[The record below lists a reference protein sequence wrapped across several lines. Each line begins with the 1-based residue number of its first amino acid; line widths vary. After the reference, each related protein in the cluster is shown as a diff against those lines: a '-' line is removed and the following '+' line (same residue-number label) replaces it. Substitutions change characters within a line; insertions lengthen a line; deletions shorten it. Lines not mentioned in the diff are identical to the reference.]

1 MTLSRWR
8 RVATGVAAGVIVL
21 CATLIGA
28 SFRNDN
34 AGVSVASEL
43 LPANIIPI
51 EEDPTELD
59 TGDTDTDTDTADS
72 TPSVDAD
79 GSVDAEG
86 AESDSVQVIEPDDI
100 PDADDPDAA
109 ADGAEEDP
117 ADATPSIDATT
128 DDGDSTADDEPAPTA
143 TTEPPAPLTAADDSL
158 GTGGGVDDAECALDR
173 LVIYA
178 GARVGGVAGSIRAA
192 LTQAGFGAGCP
203 APVTILAS
211 NCPLQ
216 FTGVLGTDSGYDPA
230 TSFVAAS
237 ASVDRETM
245 TAVIGS
251 IGYTGTEINILDFS
265 FVNPDTPDEQW
276 MAIFVPP
283 SFAGWEGL
291 ASRAGLSPSTAS
303 LCAPSGELAG

>member
-100 PDADDPDAA
+100 PDADDPAAA

-178 GARVGGVAGSIRAA
+178 SARVGGVAGSIRAA

-245 TAVIGS
+245 TVVIGS

>member
-100 PDADDPDAA
+100 PDADDPAAA

-158 GTGGGVDDAECALDR
+158 GTGGGVDDAQCALDR

-230 TSFVAAS
+230 TSFVASS

-245 TAVIGS
+245 TAVMGS
-251 IGYTGTEINILDFS
+251 VGYTGTEINILDFS